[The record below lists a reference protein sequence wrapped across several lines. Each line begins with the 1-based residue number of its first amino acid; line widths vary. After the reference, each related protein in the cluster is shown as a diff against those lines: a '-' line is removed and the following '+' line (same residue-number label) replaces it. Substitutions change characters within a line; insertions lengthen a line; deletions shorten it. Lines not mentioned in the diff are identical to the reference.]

1 MKYENFSAEELKQ
14 ILDDNGVAYR
24 KNSSHETLLKLVQEI
39 GVYSDADAET
49 ASNDEAD
56 AETASNDEAEAAGET
71 EAAAEAETSE
81 TVSPEEKNAD
91 SEADEQ
97 AEEQAAIERPFY
109 AVDVAGA
116 SGFPFKIRLKNDTPA
131 DRVFPELT
139 PVGNEENFIYAYSE
153 WREFI
158 VENQESAETL
168 EQNLKFYN
176 HMEKWDNNRRI
187 QIAAIEKD

>member
-1 MKYENFSAEELKQ
+1 M
-14 ILDDNGVAYR
+14 
-24 KNSSHETLLKLVQEI
+24 
-39 GVYSDADAET
+39 
-49 ASNDEAD
+49 
-56 AETASNDEAEAAGET
+56 
-71 EAAAEAETSE
+71 
-81 TVSPEEKNAD
+81 
-91 SEADEQ
+91 
-97 AEEQAAIERPFY
+97 
-109 AVDVAGA
+109 AGA

-139 PVGNEENFIYAYSE
+139 PVGNEEHFIYAYSE
-153 WREFI
+153 WRELI

>member
-1 MKYENFSAEELKQ
+1 MKYKNLNEEELKQ

-24 KNSSHETLLKLVQEI
+24 KNASHETLLKLVQEI
-39 GVYSDADAET
+39 GFDSDAEVG
-49 ASNDEAD
+49 
-56 AETASNDEAEAAGET
+56 SNDEAEAVGEV
-71 EAAAEAETSE
+71 EAAAEAEASE
-81 TVSPEEKNAD
+81 TATPEEKNAD

-97 AEEQAAIERPFY
+97 AKESEQAAIERPFY

-187 QIAAIEKD
+187 QIAAV